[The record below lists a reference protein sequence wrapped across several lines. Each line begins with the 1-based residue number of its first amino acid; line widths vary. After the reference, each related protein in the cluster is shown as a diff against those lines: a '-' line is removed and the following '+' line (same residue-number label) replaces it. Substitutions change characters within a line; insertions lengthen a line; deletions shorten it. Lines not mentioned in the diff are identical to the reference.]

1 MQEVKVVTAFGCCAF
16 WQTCKLGTETCVYE
30 VSNPAKQQA
39 CGTFKRAKRA
49 ASCTNVHETVEVD
62 QSHQL
67 IERKTFET
75 DEDGQLSLF

>member
-16 WQTCKLGTETCVYE
+16 WQTCNLGAETCVYE

-49 ASCTNVHETVEVD
+49 SCTDVQVKVEVD

-67 IERKTFET
+67 IDTKSFDT
-75 DEDGQLSLF
+75 DDDGQLSLF